1 MSYTI
6 ARYALWALLCIPV
19 AVLGF
24 ALVGDLLD
32 GILQDAREKKAK
44 KNAKQK
50 QEQKVDS
57 LEQEY
62 RKSRESGTR

>member
-6 ARYALWALLCIPV
+6 ARYALWVLLCIPV

-62 RKSRESGTR
+62 RKSRESGLR

>member
-44 KNAKQK
+44 N
-50 QEQKVDS
+50 
-57 LEQEY
+57 LY
-62 RKSRESGTR
+62 RSWSAYPSDISNGPSSATG

>member
-6 ARYALWALLCIPV
+6 ARYALWVLLCIPV

-24 ALVGDLLD
+24 ALVGDLLE

-44 KNAKQK
+44 QNAKQK

-62 RKSRESGTR
+62 RKSRESGFR

>member
-44 KNAKQK
+44 NAKPEK
-50 QEQKVDS
+50 EQKVDS

-62 RKSRESGTR
+62 RRSRESGTR

>member
-44 KNAKQK
+44 NTKPEK
-50 QEQKVDS
+50 EQKVDS

-62 RKSRESGTR
+62 RRSRESGTR

>member
-6 ARYALWALLCIPV
+6 ARYALWVLLCIPV

-62 RKSRESGTR
+62 RKSRESGLS

>member
-24 ALVGDLLD
+24 ALVGDLLE
-32 GILQDAREKKAK
+32 GILQEARVKKAK
-44 KNAKQK
+44 QNAKQK
-50 QEQKVDS
+50 QEQKTDS

-62 RKSRESGTR
+62 RKSREGGFR

>member
-50 QEQKVDS
+50 QEQKNDS
-57 LEQEY
+57 LEQQY
-62 RKSRESGTR
+62 RKSRESGLR

>member
-6 ARYALWALLCIPV
+6 ARYALWVLLCIPV

-62 RKSRESGTR
+62 RKSPESGLR

>member
-6 ARYALWALLCIPV
+6 ARYALWVLLCIPV

-62 RKSRESGTR
+62 RKSREGGLR

>member
-6 ARYALWALLCIPV
+6 ARYALWVLLCIPV

-62 RKSRESGTR
+62 RKSRESGFR